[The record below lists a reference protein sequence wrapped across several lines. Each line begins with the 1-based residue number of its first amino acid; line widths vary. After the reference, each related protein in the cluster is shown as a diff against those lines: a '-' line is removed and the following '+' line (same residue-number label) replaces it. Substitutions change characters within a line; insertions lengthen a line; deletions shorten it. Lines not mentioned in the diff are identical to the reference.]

1 MIHTAK
7 SPRLD
12 FLFNHG
18 HTTPPPLPLIFD
30 SKGNFCWEI
39 NNYLT
44 QYSGGP
50 NSYGARPSPK
60 TVFSRAETLN
70 VFQGY
75 LESNKLTI
83 FDATDETLYD
93 FVRHKQKF
101 ENPNSTT
108 LKRIVRYILLLLEHT
123 QQENKFAKLL
133 TTDPGAHEFQINA
146 TEDYYNFQRRKVRF
160 LTHPCIENLK
170 DTPIK
175 PISFI
180 RNNELS
186 AWHDAIHEYT
196 SNQYIIDRWY
206 ALSTLLEFTGCRIE
220 EAINIPASSIIHAF
234 KNNDLVRN
242 IPVLKGK
249 HKGCLRQILIPRPEL
264 QELYKFVSLTHSL
277 HPHSLLHDRIF
288 VSEDSGLP
296 MSRTTFNSYY
306 RVVANSSKHK
316 DLLQEVSYHNFRHRY
331 FTILVA
337 KNISKLS
344 KKSKVNILDV
354 AMAIVRKDSHH
365 ASKDT
370 LSTYIHL
377 TQDPEIQEILKAESN
392 ASATLTAIENL
403 LKTDDGRSSEEK
415 LAGIMVLIN
424 AKSP

>member
-7 SPRLD
+7 SPNLN

-18 HTTPPPLPLIFD
+18 HTTPPALPLLFD
-30 SKGNFCWEI
+30 SNGNFCWEI

-44 QYSGGP
+44 QYAGGP
-50 NSYGARPSPK
+50 NSYGARPLPK

-70 VFQGY
+70 SFQVY
-75 LESNKLTI
+75 LESNKITI
-83 FDATDETLYD
+83 FDVTDETLYD
-93 FVRHKQKF
+93 FVNHKQKL
-101 ENPNSTT
+101 EKTNPTT
-108 LKRIVRYILLLLEHT
+108 IKRIIRHILLLLEHT
-123 QQENKFAKLL
+123 QQENKFSKLL
-133 TTDPGAHEFQINA
+133 TTNPSAHEFQINA
-146 TEDYYNFQRRKVRF
+146 IEDYYNFQRQKVKF

-170 DTPIK
+170 DTPTE

-186 AWHDAIHEYT
+186 AWHDAIHDYT

-206 ALSTLLEFTGCRIE
+206 SLSTLLEFTGCRIE

-234 KNNDLVRN
+234 KNNDSVRD

-249 HKGCLRQILIPRPEL
+249 YKGCLRQVLIPRPEL

-277 HPHSLLHDRIF
+277 YPHSLLHDRIF
-288 VSEDSGLP
+288 VSERSGHPL
-296 MSRTTFNSYY
+296 SRNTFNSYY
-306 RVVANSSKHK
+306 RVIANSSKHK
-316 DLLQEVSYHNFRHRY
+316 DLLQGVSHHNFRHRY

-344 KKSKVNILDV
+344 KMSKVNILDV
-354 AMAIVRKDSHH
+354 AMEIVRKDSYH

-377 TQDPEIQEILKAESN
+377 TQDPEIQEILKAEPN
-392 ASATLTAIENL
+392 ASATLTAIESL
-403 LKTDDGRSSEEK
+403 LKAEDDRSSEEK
-415 LAGIMVLIN
+415 LAAIQALIN
-424 AKSP
+424 AKST

>member
-7 SPRLD
+7 APNLD

-18 HTTPPPLPLIFD
+18 HTTPSALPLIFD

-44 QYSGGP
+44 QYGGGS
-50 NSYGARPSPK
+50 NSYGARPLPK
-60 TVFSRAETLN
+60 TVFNRAETLN
-70 VFQGY
+70 SFQVY

-83 FDATDETLYD
+83 FDVTDETLYD
-93 FVRHKQKF
+93 FVTKKRKD
-101 ENPNSTT
+101 ENSNSTT
-108 LKRIVRYILLLLEHT
+108 IKRIIRLILLLLEHT
-123 QQENKFAKLL
+123 QQENKFSKLL
-133 TTDPGAHEFQINA
+133 TTDPSAHEFQINA
-146 TEDYYNFQRRKVRF
+146 TEDHYNFQRRKVRF

-170 DTPIK
+170 DTPTE
-175 PISFI
+175 PIVFI
-180 RNNELS
+180 RNNQLT
-186 AWHDAIHEYT
+186 AWHDAIHDYT

-234 KNNDLVRN
+234 KNDDLVRK

-249 HKGCLRQILIPRPEL
+249 YKGSLRKVLIPRPEL
-264 QELYKFVSLTHSL
+264 QELYKFISRTHSQY
-277 HPHSLLHDRIF
+277 PHCLLHDRIF

-296 MSRTTFNSYY
+296 LSRKTFNSYY
-306 RVVANSSKHK
+306 RLIANSSKHK
-316 DLLQEVSYHNFRHRY
+316 DLLQGVSYHNFRHRY

-344 KKSKVNILDV
+344 KMSKMNILDV
-354 AMAIVRKDSHH
+354 AMAIVRKDSYH
-365 ASKDT
+365 ASRGT

-377 TQDPEIQEILKAESN
+377 TQDPEIQEILKAEPN
-392 ASATLTAIENL
+392 ASATLSQIESL
-403 LKTDDGRSSEEK
+403 LKTEDDRSSEDK
-415 LAGIMVLIN
+415 LAAIKALIN
-424 AKSP
+424 AKST

>member
-7 SPRLD
+7 SANLD

-18 HTTPPPLPLIFD
+18 HTMPPALPLLFD

-44 QYSGGP
+44 QYGGGP
-50 NSYGARPSPK
+50 NSYGARPLPK
-60 TVFSRAETLN
+60 TVFNRAETLN
-70 VFQGY
+70 AFQGY
-75 LESNKLTI
+75 LESKKLTI
-83 FDATDETLYD
+83 FDVTDETLYD
-93 FVRHKQKF
+93 FVTRKQKL
-101 ENPNSTT
+101 EKANSTT
-108 LKRIVRYILLLLEHT
+108 IKRIIRHILLLLEHT
-123 QQENKFAKLL
+123 QQENKFSKLL
-133 TTDPGAHEFQINA
+133 TTNPSAHEFQINA

-170 DTPIK
+170 DTPTE
-175 PISFI
+175 PINFI
-180 RNNELS
+180 RNNQLN
-186 AWHDAIHEYT
+186 AWHDAIHDYT

-206 ALSTLLEFTGCRIE
+206 ALSTLLQFTGCRIE

-234 KNNDLVRN
+234 KNNDLVRD

-249 HKGCLRQILIPRPEL
+249 YKGCLRKVLIPRPEL

-277 HPHSLLHDRIF
+277 HPHSLLHNRIF

-296 MSRTTFNSYY
+296 MSRSTFNSYY
-306 RVVANSSKHK
+306 RVIANSSKHK
-316 DLLQEVSYHNFRHRY
+316 DLLKGVSYHNFRHRY

-344 KKSKVNILDV
+344 KMSNVNILDV
-354 AMAIVRKDSHH
+354 AMAIVCKDSYH

-377 TQDPEIQEILKAESN
+377 TQDPEIQEILKAEPN
-392 ASATLTAIENL
+392 ASATLAAIESL
-403 LKTDDGRSSEEK
+403 LKTEDDRSSEEK
-415 LAGIMVLIN
+415 LAAIKALIN
-424 AKSP
+424 AKST